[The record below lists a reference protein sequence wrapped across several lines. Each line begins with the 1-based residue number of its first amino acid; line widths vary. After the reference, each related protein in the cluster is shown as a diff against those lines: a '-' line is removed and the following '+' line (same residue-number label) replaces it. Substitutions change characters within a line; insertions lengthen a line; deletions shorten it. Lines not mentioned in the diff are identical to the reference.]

1 MTRGINRRRFL
12 RNAALTG
19 AGAWLVG
26 RDVPGRSALADE
38 LTVAEFEKL
47 HQALQPPADELWST
61 IPWKMEIVAACNQA
75 AKEKKPVLMRC
86 RSGHPLG
93 CV

>member
-1 MTRGINRRRFL
+1 MTRRIHRRRFIQQ
-12 RNAALTG
+12 AAL
-19 AGAWLVG
+19 AGASAWFVG
-26 RDVPGRSALADE
+26 HCTRGAAAED
-38 LTVAEFEKL
+38 LTLAEFEKL
-47 HQALQPPADELWST
+47 HKAIQPPADELWST
-61 IPWKMEIVAACNQA
+61 IPWKMEILEACNRA

>member
-1 MTRGINRRRFL
+1 MFRPPHRRQFL
-12 RNAALTG
+12 RHTAMGAALCLLGDRPGQAADDG
-19 AGAWLVG
+19 A
-26 RDVPGRSALADE
+26 
-38 LTVAEFEKL
+38 LTLAEFEKL
-47 HQALQPPADELWST
+47 HKALQPPADELWST
-61 IPWKMEIVAACNQA
+61 IPWKMEIIEACSQA